1 MTTNA
6 PLPCAALSDSM
17 MFGPAP
23 RRATRQVRI
32 GNVLVGGDAPV
43 AVQSMTN
50 TDTADVVSTVKQV
63 AELWRAGSE
72 MVRVTVNTP

>member
-1 MTTNA
+1 MSIDTSMSA
-6 PLPCAALSDSM
+6 KPPCAGLHDAG

-50 TDTADVVSTVKQV
+50 TDTADVNIINATPTGM
-63 AELWRAGSE
+63 A
-72 MVRVTVNTP
+72 VNW